1 MIYLYPS
8 MYTFFF
14 EKLIGVPTFSQ
25 VWLPW
30 LVPFSLLA
38 GHTTVTRTPR
48 LRPVNAVN
56 AILRWIAFRLVVHRI
71 WLRKTLLPA
80 VNIAALKVN
89 IAQPPFNWA
98 VLFLFLSLLERTI
111 LSFIYIFL
119 SPSQFLSINIFLR
132 FFYVFIFFV
141 FVIFSLYTPI
151 LGFTEQHYKDHP
163 EDYKTHPATFL
174 VQHSTLDE
182 NADTC
187 AARNY
192 HAEMIAHGGDSTLML
207 VPANQERCYC
217 TETCVCMCVYW
228 GARNNI

>member
-1 MIYLYPS
+1 

-38 GHTTVTRTPR
+38 GHTIVTRTPR

-89 IAQPPFNWA
+89 IAQPPSIGVFCFCFCRCWRERSSLSYIYFP
-98 VLFLFLSLLERTI
+98 VFFFLTFSPPPPPPIFKYKYFLTILLRLHLFRLRHLLSLYSNPR
-111 LSFIYIFL
+111 
-119 SPSQFLSINIFLR
+119 
-132 FFYVFIFFV
+132 
-141 FVIFSLYTPI
+141 LYR
-151 LGFTEQHYKDHP
+151 
-163 EDYKTHPATFL
+163 
-174 VQHSTLDE
+174 
-182 NADTC
+182 
-187 AARNY
+187 AALQRSSR
-192 HAEMIAHGGDSTLML
+192 GL
-207 VPANQERCYC
+207 
-217 TETCVCMCVYW
+217 
-228 GARNNI
+228 